1 VNNLGK
7 SGSADRRGLFD
18 RRARPTTFLSV
29 LRFDGRRQ
37 HFRRSGEEYKAYVD
51 CPSRRTVVLLF
62 IVLGASVLDALFT
75 LLFIQNGGGEANPLM
90 ATAILRGDTHFVGLK
105 MALTGM
111 GAWLLAAH
119 QGFPLAFRGL
129 HALAAGYGGLLL
141 IHAVILLS

>member
-7 SGSADRRGLFD
+7 GGSADRRGLFD

-37 HFRRSGEEYKAYVD
+37 SFRRSGEEYRAYVD

-62 IVLGASVLDALFT
+62 IILGASVLDALFT

-90 ATAILRGDTHFVGLK
+90 ATAILRGDTLFVGLK

-119 QGFPLAFRGL
+119 QCFPLASRGL
-129 HALAAGYGGLLL
+129 HVLAVGYVGLLL
-141 IHAVILLS
+141 LHAAILLS

>member
-1 VNNLGK
+1 MSNLGK

-37 HFRRSGEEYKAYVD
+37 HFRRSGEEYRAYVD

-62 IVLGASVLDALFT
+62 IILGASVLDALFT

-111 GAWLLAAH
+111 GAWFLAAH
-119 QGFPLAFRGL
+119 QGFPLAIRGL
-129 HALAAGYGGLLL
+129 HVLAVGYVGLLL
-141 IHAVILLS
+141 LHAAILLS